1 MSKILSIALNP
12 AIDISS
18 DADKVRHTHK
28 TRTHNQRQ
36 HAGGGGINVARVIV
50 ELGGDCDLL
59 YLSGGATGTL
69 LEAMLRP
76 LGIRQHAFPIH
87 DPVRVAYNVRELSTN
102 LEYRFVPEG
111 PQVTEAE
118 LEPVFELLENT
129 DADYIVASGSLP
141 RGVGDG
147 TYARMAEIAAAKK
160 ARLILDT
167 SGEALHETLSKANV
181 FLVKPSL
188 GELASF
194 VGQKIDHDNA
204 GSAAQAVVRSGAA
217 DYIAVTLGGDGAI
230 LVGADMIQRVP
241 AIEVPIQSA
250 VGAGDSFVAAMTWSL
265 AEGHDIGEAFR
276 FGLAAGA
283 AAVMTSG
290 TELCRRADVLALY
303 EANKG

>member
-1 MSKILSIALNP
+1 
-12 AIDISS
+12 
-18 DADKVRHTHK
+18 
-28 TRTHNQRQ
+28 
-36 HAGGGGINVARVIV
+36 
-50 ELGGDCDLL
+50 
-59 YLSGGATGTL
+59 
-69 LEAMLRP
+69 
-76 LGIRQHAFPIH
+76 
-87 DPVRVAYNVRELSTN
+87 
-102 LEYRFVPEG
+102 
-111 PQVTEAE
+111 
-118 LEPVFELLENT
+118 
-129 DADYIVASGSLP
+129 
-141 RGVGDG
+141 
-147 TYARMAEIAAAKK
+147 
-160 ARLILDT
+160 T